1 MNIGPLTSGYGLIKS
16 AVGFSSWRS
25 VVVVEATVV
34 CGTGKNRDESG
45 QIRIKIFRP
54 RFPERFES
62 LFLVRKCDECTAFF
76 PLK

>member
-1 MNIGPLTSGYGLIKS
+1 MNIGPVTSGYLIKS

-25 VVVVEATVV
+25 VVVVVEATVV
-34 CGTGKNRDESG
+34 FGPGKNRDKSG
-45 QIRIKIFRP
+45 QVRIKIFRP
-54 RFPERFES
+54 RFTERFES